1 MDRVF
6 IEGLEVEALIG
17 IYDWERRIRQPLLF
31 DIEMAFDNRKP
42 AASDAIA
49 DTLDYKAVSK
59 RLVAFVSA
67 SSFGL
72 VETLAERCAEIVLR
86 EFGVESLKLKL
97 SKPGAVRGARAVGV
111 TIERDRASLAQ
122 AKPLARPEPA
132 TAAISKPEPATP
144 PPQPASATAT
154 TTARRESVALAF
166 ARAGSA
172 PSAVQLAAARVLARR
187 DQPPAAAPAAPL
199 PVPVAAPRRED
210 PKAHPHAQ
218 RAPTVTTYISL
229 GSNIEPE
236 RNLRSAVAALR
247 ERFGEVQLS
256 PVYRTRAVGFEGPD
270 FLNAIA
276 AIESD
281 VHPFA
286 LNDWLHALEIAHGRD
301 RRDKSYSDRPID
313 LDIIY
318 FGKLVLEGPGD
329 FMLPRP
335 ELRHAFVLKP
345 LADIA
350 PRFVDPVRG
359 ATLETLWKSHPD
371 HDDPPQPVALE
382 L

>member
-6 IEGLEVEALIG
+6 IEGLEIEAQIG

-31 DIEMAFDNRKP
+31 DLEMAFDNRKP
-42 AASDAIA
+42 AASDVIA

-72 VETLAERCAEIVLR
+72 VETLAERCAEIILR

-111 TIERDRASLAQ
+111 MIERDRASLPPEPVAPAEPEEAPKPA
-122 AKPLARPEPA
+122 AKP
-132 TAAISKPEPATP
+132 
-144 PPQPASATAT
+144 
-154 TTARRESVALAF
+154 
-166 ARAGSA
+166 A
-172 PSAVQLAAARVLARR
+172 PTAVQLAAARAFARR
-187 DQPPAAAPAAPL
+187 LEESIVQAPPSPS
-199 PVPVAAPRRED
+199 VPSAKPAPRSE
-210 PKAHPHAQ
+210 PAQ
-218 RAPTVTTYISL
+218 NGEPARKPRGPTVTTYISL

-236 RNLRSAVAALR
+236 RNLRSAVEALR
-247 ERFGEVQLS
+247 ERFGEVRLS

-270 FLNAIA
+270 FLNAIV

-301 RRDKSYSDRPID
+301 RRDKSYSNRPID

-350 PRFVDPVRG
+350 PHFVDPVRG
-359 ATLETLWKSHPD
+359 ASLETLWESHPD
-371 HDDPPQPVALE
+371 HDNPPQEVALQ

>member
-6 IEGLEVEALIG
+6 IEGLEIEAQIG
-17 IYDWERRIRQPLLF
+17 IYHWERRIRQPLLF
-31 DIEMAFDNRKP
+31 DLEMAFDNRRP

-72 VETLAERCAEIVLR
+72 VETLAERCAELVLR

-111 TIERDRASLAQ
+111 VIERDRASLPPEPVAPAEPEEAPKPV
-122 AKPLARPEPA
+122 AKPSP
-132 TAAISKPEPATP
+132 T
-144 PPQPASATAT
+144 
-154 TTARRESVALAF
+154 
-166 ARAGSA
+166 
-172 PSAVQLAAARVLARR
+172 AVQLAAARAFARR
-187 DQPPAAAPAAPL
+187 LEETITQAPP
-199 PVPVAAPRRED
+199 PVPAKPAPRSEPEPHGEPAPHGD
-210 PKAHPHAQ
+210 PTRKP
-218 RAPTVTTYISL
+218 RGPTVTTYISL
-229 GSNIEPE
+229 GSNIDPE
-236 RNLRSAVAALR
+236 RNLRSAVEALR
-247 ERFGEVQLS
+247 ERFGAIRLS
-256 PVYRTRAVGFEGPD
+256 PVYRTTAVGFDGPD
-270 FLNAIA
+270 FLNAIV

-301 RRDKSYSDRPID
+301 RRDKSYSNRTLD

-350 PRFVDPVRG
+350 PHFVDPVRG
-359 ATLETLWKSHPD
+359 ASLETLWESHPD
-371 HDDPPQPVALE
+371 RDNPPQEVALQ